1 MPTLRSGLIPAAVYA
16 DKLRRVLFGQ
26 LRDLVRKDKEFASK
40 VAYYS
45 ALLNRALFT
54 LLVEELKVDKLDVV
68 RITIDYDVN
77 EEKKEITWKWDSL
90 RVEIYKRIPPE
101 SYAESLK
108 NFIVRAPELAM
119 GVVRYSVVKLSET
132 FDGDLVYTIKIDEK
146 EVGAAIAIQV
156 DENTILLK
164 KAAVVEPT
172 AAVFEKAKLELGG
185 RLIDDV
191 LKERI
196 GRVIQYGTH
205 VSYEEALKVVNA
217 IRTRIEAKPIEKP
230 PEMEGEI
237 T

>member
-26 LRDLVRKDKEFASK
+26 LRDLVKKDKEFASK

-68 RITIDYDVN
+68 RIIIDYDVN
-77 EEKKEITWKWDSL
+77 EEKKEIIWKWDSL
-90 RVEIYKRIPPE
+90 KVEIYKRVPPE

-119 GVVRYSVVKLSET
+119 GIVRYNVVKLGET

-156 DENTILLK
+156 DENTVLLK

-172 AAVFEKAKLELGG
+172 AAIFEKVKLELGG
-185 RLIDDV
+185 RSIDDV
-191 LKERI
+191 LKEQI
-196 GRVIQYGTH
+196 GGVIQYGTH

-217 IRTRIEAKPIEKP
+217 IRTRVEAKPIEKP

>member
-1 MPTLRSGLIPAAVYA
+1 VPTLRSGLIPAAVYA